1 MDALNYQREDS
12 FCLEQA
18 ITIAPASEDARIARQ
33 VFVCQ
38 NRTCRKDGSD
48 RVLAALKAQV
58 PTNVEIVA
66 CGCLGLCGAGP
77 MVLVTPENMYYWRV
91 KKSEVPVL
99 IEQHLIGG
107 KPVKSMLH
115 RRLHIEPEYFT

>member
-1 MDALNYQREDS
+1 MDALNYQHEDLS
-12 FCLEQA
+12 CLEQA
-18 ITIAPASEDARIARQ
+18 IAPALMCEDAQIARQ

-38 NRTCRKDGSD
+38 NRTCRKDGSE
-48 RVLAALKAQV
+48 RILAALKAQS
-58 PTNVEIVA
+58 PANVEVIA

-77 MVLVTPENMYYWRV
+77 MILVTPENMYYWRV
-91 KKSEVPVL
+91 RKSEVPVL

-115 RRLHIEPEYFT
+115 PRLHLDRFA